1 MNYAQ
6 IVASSNCGKPPSNEA
21 LELKASFF
29 GGFMVSYAYK
39 FGSI

>member
-1 MNYAQ
+1 MNHAQ
-6 IVASSNCGKPPSNEA
+6 IVASSNRAKPPSNDV